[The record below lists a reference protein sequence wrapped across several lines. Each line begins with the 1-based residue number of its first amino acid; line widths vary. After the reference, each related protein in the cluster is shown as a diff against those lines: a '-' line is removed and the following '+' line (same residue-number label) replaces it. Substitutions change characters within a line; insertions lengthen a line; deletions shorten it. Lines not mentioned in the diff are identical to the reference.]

1 MKNLII
7 FGTGKIAEVVHYYAT
22 EECGFNVV
30 CFTVDRQFIKSDK
43 FLGLPVIPFEEVE
56 QKYAPSENLFF
67 VAVGY
72 HDLNKVRELRCLEAT
87 KKGYELTSVISPNA
101 NIPKNVKPGTNCFI
115 MPPALIHPC
124 VTIGDNVFVWSGAVV
139 GHHSVLK
146 NNCWITSGCN
156 ISGNVVIGE
165 NSFLAINATIAHS
178 VSIGKD
184 CFIGANA
191 LIIKNLE
198 DEKVCFAESTK
209 PIKLTSRQFLK
220 MSNFSNL

>member
-7 FGTGKIAEVVHYYAT
+7 FGTGKIAEVVHYYAK

-30 CFTVDRQFIKSDK
+30 CFTVDKQFIKTDN
-43 FLGLPVIPFEEVE
+43 FLGLPVVPFEEVE
-56 QKYAPSENLFF
+56 NNFPPSENLFF

-72 HDLNKVRELRCLEAT
+72 HDLNKVRELKCAEA
-87 KKGYELTSVISPNA
+87 KNKGYELTSVISPNA
-101 NIPKNVKPGTNCFI
+101 NVPKNVKTGVNCFI
-115 MPPALIHPC
+115 MPPALVHPC
-124 VTIGDNVFVWSGAVV
+124 VTLGNNVFIFSGAVV
-139 GHHSVLK
+139 AHHSHLK
-146 NNCWITSGCN
+146 DNCWITSGCN
-156 ISGNVVIGE
+156 ISGNVTIGE
-165 NSFLAINATIAHS
+165 NCFLAINATIAHS